1 MKTKRAILP
10 ILVIVIALV
19 MTFVLIKSRKVPKP
33 HETTYLGPLV
43 EVVEL
48 VKTSRQVVVSG
59 TGSAQSRHEVDIT
72 PQVKGRVSELS
83 PQMVAGGIFRK
94 GELLFAIEDI
104 DYQLAIALA
113 QSSLAQA
120 ELELLRNEN
129 LADLARKE
137 WHSLN
142 SDSNAEP
149 NSLVIYE
156 PQLKSARAQRDAA
169 KANVKQAELNLQRT
183 RVFAPFNCYVRSE
196 QLEIGQFVN
205 VGAPVATVAG
215 VDQIEIVIPIP
226 LDELV
231 WLQVPRSGTNQ
242 KNALEQNGSL
252 ATIKL
257 QSGGQIFQWRG
268 EITRAMGEIDPRN
281 RMARVVVTVSNPF
294 SQDNEGKLL
303 NDLLPGMFVEVHLEG
318 QEIFDVVAVPRGAL
332 HDNDTIW
339 TVDEENRLHIREVDI
354 IRRERDEVLV
364 RSGLNA
370 GERIVLTNLTGAA
383 EGMLLRPQ
391 LRGTK

>member
-1 MKTKRAILP
+1 MKIKRVLLP

-19 MTFVLIKSRKVPKP
+19 LTFVLVKSRKAPKP
-33 HETTYLGPLV
+33 HETPYLGPLV

-48 VKTSRQVVVSG
+48 VKASRQVIVSG
-59 TGSAQSRHEVDIT
+59 TGSAQSRYEVAIT
-72 PQVKGRVSELS
+72 PQVKGRVSEIA

-94 GELLFAIEDI
+94 GDLLFAIEDV

-113 QSSLAQA
+113 QSNLAQA

-129 LADLARKE
+129 LAELARKE
-137 WHSLN
+137 WHALN
-142 SDSNAEP
+142 SDSSAEP

-169 KANVKQAELNLQRT
+169 QANVKQAELNLQRT

-196 QLEIGQFVN
+196 QLEIGQFIN
-205 VGAPVATVAG
+205 AGAPVATVAG
-215 VDQIEIVIPIP
+215 VDQIEIVVPLP

-231 WLQVPRSGTNQ
+231 WLQVPRSGTTQ
-242 KNALEQNGSL
+242 GGSL
-252 ATIKL
+252 ATIEL
-257 QSGGQIFQWRG
+257 QSGGQIFQWHG

-281 RMARVVVTVSNPF
+281 RMARVVVTVSDPYA
-294 SQDNEGKLL
+294 QDTEGKLL
-303 NDLLPGMFVEVHLEG
+303 NDLLPGMFVEVHLQGE
-318 QEIFDVVAVPRGAL
+318 EISDVIAVPRGVL
-332 HDNDTIW
+332 HDHDTIW
-339 TVDEENRLHIREVDI
+339 IVDEENRLHIREVEI
-354 IRRERDEVLV
+354 VRRERDEVLI

-370 GERIVLTNLTGAA
+370 GEKIVLTNLTGAA

-391 LRGTK
+391 LREAK